1 MMPEMQP
8 RLRTAA
14 PQVDPGLLLCG
25 WAAVALGIASRD
37 GRYNLLGLAL
47 VVVGTGL
54 VTVGALGG
62 SRRFGLIGRQ
72 RGLVVAGTL
81 VAVAAILVA
90 ASPFGL
96 SDRYHSSGVSF
107 WLSQVLVGVAGPVA
121 AASLLPGLR
130 AAAWPF
136 WVALG
141 LVTVGGVLRV
151 VSSPDPHIDVFYL
164 LQVSTE
170 GILHGADMYR
180 QQWAASPA
188 VYHSAGLFA
197 VYPYLPATSL
207 LLLPGRLLF
216 GDVRVELVLL
226 LALAAIGMRSVV
238 GSRGSAP
245 ITGATSSGGRGGP
258 AATVPALLPLLVA
271 VLPKVTYV
279 DQRAWTEPLLIALLV
294 AVVLAVLNGRHRTA
308 VVCLALAL
316 ASKQHV
322 VLLLPVAALWP
333 AFGWRRTAAA
343 TGLAGLVVLPWF
355 VAGSADMWHDAVSVN
370 LGYGYRHDALC
381 LPTLL
386 HNVGLPAGSGLT
398 ALGVLIGWAV
408 AYRIRGD
415 AVGFAAGAAV
425 LLLLLNL
432 TNQQSFFNHY
442 MLGMGLTVLAVAAAV
457 RRPAAGGQASKPVS
471 ADRGEALQGG
481 ALEQRLAR

>member
-1 MMPEMQP
+1 
-8 RLRTAA
+8 
-14 PQVDPGLLLCG
+14 
-25 WAAVALGIASRD
+25 
-37 GRYNLLGLAL
+37 
-47 VVVGTGL
+47 
-54 VTVGALGG
+54 
-62 SRRFGLIGRQ
+62 
-72 RGLVVAGTL
+72 
-81 VAVAAILVA
+81 
-90 ASPFGL
+90 
-96 SDRYHSSGVSF
+96 
-107 WLSQVLVGVAGPVA
+107 
-121 AASLLPGLR
+121 
-130 AAAWPF
+130 
-136 WVALG
+136 
-141 LVTVGGVLRV
+141 V

-207 LLLPGRLLF
+207 LLLPGRVLF

-245 ITGATSSGGRGGP
+245 ITGAASSGGRGGP

-271 VLPKVTYV
+271 VLPKVTYA

-294 AVVLAVLNGRHRTA
+294 AMVLAVLNGRHRTA

-322 VLLLPVAALWP
+322 ALLLPVAALWP
-333 AFGWRRTAAA
+333 AFGWRRTLAA

-355 VAGSADMWHDAVSVN
+355 VAGPADMWHDAVSVN

-386 HNVGLPAGSGLT
+386 HDVGLPAGSGLT

-442 MLGMGLTVLAVAAAV
+442 MLGMSLTVLAVAAGA
-457 RRPAAGGQASKPVS
+457 RRPAGQASKPVS
-471 ADRGEALQGG
+471 ADRGETLQGG